1 MSNGITPIVA
11 VIGAGP
17 AGLYATKQLTLDG
30 CQVVLFN
37 RDIKPGGLAEYGIY
51 PDKLKMKEGLRV
63 QFRSI
68 LTSPM
73 VHYFGNVRVGEG
85 CDITLEQIHRLGFHA
100 ILATVGAQAEKSVGI
115 PGETLKGVYHAKE
128 VVYHYNRL
136 PPFSEMDIQIGKKVA
151 IVGVGNVMLD
161 VSRWLIDEK
170 HVDEIYAIARR
181 GPLEVKFDR
190 KELEAVV
197 ERIDFDTLNKE
208 VERVSPIM
216 LAIGQEPLSALDI
229 YSAAMEKA
237 LPHEHQS
244 KLKMR
249 FLSSPKQIIG
259 NSEGR
264 VVGLEL
270 EETSLSL
277 DGGEVKAVGT
287 GIIKTLDVDTVIF
300 AIGDTVDI
308 RLGLPVIGNQF
319 VKNPGSKFLIE
330 GQSYEL
336 CASQDEQLPCGV
348 FVAGWARKA
357 SSGVVGVARKDGVN
371 AASAIR
377 AYLSSGISLKPV
389 SGDEICERI
398 RISLP
403 QAVEYDEIVCL
414 ETAERIKG
422 NDLGIVDFKF
432 GSNEEMLRRIGKVVR

>member
-1 MSNGITPIVA
+1 MSNEITPIVA

-51 PDKLKMKEGLRV
+51 PDKLKMKEGLRI
-63 QFRSI
+63 QFKSI
-68 LTSPM
+68 LSSPM
-73 VHYFGNVRVGEG
+73 VHYFGNVRVGVD

-115 PGETLKGVYHAKE
+115 PGESLTGVYHAKE
-128 VVYHYNRL
+128 VVYHYNHL

-170 HVDEIYAIARR
+170 HVEEIIAIARR
-181 GPLEVKFDR
+181 GPAEVKFDR

-197 ERIDFDTLNKE
+197 ERIDFDSLNKE
-208 VERVSPIM
+208 IERVTPAM
-216 LAIGQEPLSALDI
+216 LAIGQEPP
-229 YSAAMEKA
+229 AAMTIYKEALEKA
-237 LPHEHQS
+237 LPHAFHS

-249 FLSSPKQIIG
+249 FLASPKQIIG

-264 VVGLEL
+264 VSGLEL
-270 EETSLSL
+270 EQTSLNL
-277 DGGEVKAVGT
+277 VNGEIKAVGT
-287 GIIKTLDVDTVIF
+287 GVLETLDVDTVIF
-300 AIGDTVDI
+300 AIGDTVDT

-319 VKNPGSKFLIE
+319 VKNADSKFLVE
-330 GQSYEL
+330 GQSYES
-336 CASQDEQLPCGV
+336 CASQDDQHPCGV

-357 SSGVVGVARKDGVN
+357 SSGVVGIARKDGVN
-371 AASAIR
+371 AATAIR
-377 AYLSSGISLKPV
+377 AYLSSDIPLKPV
-389 SGDEICERI
+389 SVDDICKEIRL
-398 RISLP
+398 SLP
-403 QAVEYDEIVCL
+403 QAVEYDDIICL
-414 ETAERIKG
+414 EAAEKFKG
-422 NDLGIVDFKF
+422 GELGIEDYKF
-432 GSNEEMLRRIGKVVR
+432 NTNAEMLKRMGKFVR